1 MSSLFKKNTSH
12 ATLSAMLS
20 TIGVAVAENAGVINT
35 KAVGSQVASFES
47 LSGSDAQNFLDT
59 AATAESVLRESLA
72 QVAASVENF
81 AEPTEAQLKAG
92 VIALLGTGDGQAY
105 ARKAMAGSKFTG
117 NTVTTEGISVIEP
130 QFHGAAG
137 FLDYADSHPSLEA
150 YDVSEL
156 QNHQAFT
163 VAFNIQASRQ
173 SDFTEAFFK
182 TSVHT
187 PDQAG
192 VELTIDN
199 IYVMNEIRHNLNGK
213 TVDFARKNLIRAVSD
228 YTILSAET
236 TRIYPVYLSS
246 GSIVNTANFVS
257 AALVAPSDVSVAG
270 VAYQTAP
277 LAINTKLNLLGLSQ
291 TPALVQAGVVEQSD
305 ALDTRLALDAIYVKV
320 TPPTGSPKVIKFST
334 TRLPRAAFYKSV
346 EGNQRGMSLSF
357 DSRQLTINPL
367 TVAVDGTNTVPGVSG
382 LVAGDYKVKL
392 AVTLAGSADVQIGN
406 VQVASAGISV
416 EKLLDGTNS
425 PVDFAAGA
433 GKTLVDAFGTFEVI
447 GYDLEARRT
456 NTNHRTRGILL
467 DTNQWKEQYKVYL
480 GAPITCQKPT
490 SSETGASE
498 LSALIAA
505 TRVRNDNNGITTLL
519 NHVAQLRQVADSFGN
534 PDEEPN
540 IEGIGRMVIKP
551 YFYETSIDVASSIN
565 SIMTHQRDADI
576 RELFGNILRRA
587 AYDMLYKT
595 SYQPALEMIS
605 GGTAG
610 KPHVVIGTD
619 PVIQKYLYTQG
630 DSRLFGDAFDFTVV
644 SNIDHRLENTI
655 YMTFTRKDVSGPD
668 PLSFGSFIWIPELA
682 STVEMSRNGQLSRE
696 IGVQPRT
703 LHFVTMPVMTVINVT
718 GLKEATNNK
727 TSAPAIG

>member
-1 MSSLFKKNTSH
+1 MSLFKKNSPH
-12 ATLSAMLS
+12 AALNALLS
-20 TIGVAVAENAGVINT
+20 TVGAAISDNAGVVT
-35 KAVGSQVASFES
+35 TATVGKQVASFES
-47 LSGSDAQNFLDT
+47 LQGSDRATFLDT
-59 AATAESVLRESLA
+59 AETAETILGEALK
-72 QVAASVENF
+72 QVASMEDF
-81 AEPTEAQLKAG
+81 AAPNGNQLKAG
-92 VIALLGTGDGQAY
+92 VIAMMATGNGREY
-105 ARKAMAGSKFTG
+105 MRKAIAGSKYSG
-117 NTVTTEGISVIEP
+117 NTVSSEGVNIVEP
-130 QFHGAAG
+130 MFSGAFG
-137 FLDYADSHPSLEA
+137 SFDYAEAHPSLEA
-150 YDVSEL
+150 YDTSEL

-173 SDFTEAFFK
+173 SDFSEAFFK

-236 TRIYPVYLSS
+236 TRIYPVYLSA
-246 GSIVNTANFVS
+246 GSIINTGMFVDS
-257 AALVAPSDVSVAG
+257 TLVAPKTVTVAG
-270 VAYQTAP
+270 VSYQTSP
-277 LAINTKLNLLGLSQ
+277 LAINAKVNLLGLSQ
-291 TPALVQAGVVEQSD
+291 TPALVSAGVVEQSD
-305 ALDTRLALDAIYVKV
+305 ALDSRLALDAIYVRV
-320 TPPTGSPKVIKFST
+320 TPPAGSPKVVRFST
-334 TRLPRAAFYKSV
+334 TRLPRSQFVKSV
-346 EGNQRGMSLSF
+346 EGNQREVVLNF
-357 DSRQLTINPL
+357 NSRLLTINPGTL
-367 TVAVDGTNTVPGVSG
+367 AVDGSATVPGVSG
-382 LVAGDYKVKL
+382 LTAGEYKIKL
-392 AVTLAGSADVQIGN
+392 NVTLAGSADVQIGN
-406 VQVASAGISV
+406 ASVTGAGVVSV
-416 EKLLDGTNS
+416 EKLLDVNNQS
-425 PVDFAAGA
+425 VDFSAGA
-433 GKTLVDAFGTFEVI
+433 GKTIVDAFGTFDIV

-490 SSETGASE
+490 SGETGASE

-505 TRVRNDNNGITTLL
+505 TRVRNDNNAITTLL
-519 NHVAQLRQVADSFGN
+519 NHVAQLRSVQDTFGN
-534 PDEEPN
+534 ADEEPN

-551 YFYETSIDVASSIN
+551 YFYETSLDVASTIN

-576 RELFGNILRRA
+576 RELFGNVLRRA
-587 AYDMLYKT
+587 AYDMLYQT

-610 KPHVVIGTD
+610 KPHVVVGTD

-630 DSRLFGDAFDFTVV
+630 DSRLFGDAFEHTVV

-682 STVEMSRNGQLSRE
+682 TTIDMSRNGQLSRE

-703 LHFVTMPVMTVINVT
+703 LHFVTMPVMTVINVS

-727 TSAPAIG
+727 TSAPAVG